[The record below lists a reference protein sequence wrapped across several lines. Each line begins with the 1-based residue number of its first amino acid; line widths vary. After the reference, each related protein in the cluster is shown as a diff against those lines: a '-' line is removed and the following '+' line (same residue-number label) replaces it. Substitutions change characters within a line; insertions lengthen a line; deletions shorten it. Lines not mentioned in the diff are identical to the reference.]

1 MRSIRLEPLVSA
13 FHLALEVESGNGA
26 NITTVF
32 RGNLKP
38 VSSKYFCTTLVAA
51 FTTLASLNGQLPL
64 ITNSKSIPP
73 ILFGPLR
80 KNRPTQNTAR
90 SGSGTEQMFIWSG
103 MTYE

>member
-51 FTTLASLNGQLPL
+51 FTTPASLNGQLPL
-64 ITNSKSIPP
+64 ITNSKSIPA
-73 ILFGPLR
+73 ILFDALR
-80 KNRPTQNTAR
+80 KERPTKNTAR
-90 SGSGTEQMFIWSG
+90 PVSRTEQTFISFG
-103 MTYE
+103 MIR